1 MKKDPLE
8 EACGEDELGTR
19 NACKLCTP
27 LGACLVFRGVEGCI
41 PFLHGSQGCST
52 YIRRYLISHFR
63 EPLDIASSNFHEEAA
78 IFGGK
83 SNLTAG
89 LDNVS
94 RQYKPSVVGLATTCL
109 AETIGEDMP
118 RLVRDYQKDAPDTGM
133 RIVHVSTA
141 SYRGTHID
149 GFHAAVA
156 ELVAQLAE
164 PCEQTVRINLFP
176 GMVSPAD
183 LRHLKEIFAA
193 FGLQLALLPDY
204 SETMDGATWNEY
216 QPLQGGGTPVAEIAA
231 MGGSR
236 ASIEFG
242 CMLPERSAGTVLN
255 ANFGVPNHRIPWPTG
270 MKATDRFLALLG
282 GLAAVGLP
290 ETLAKERGR
299 LLDAYID
306 GHKVVFG
313 KRAVVYGEEDLVI
326 GLAGFLCEIGITP
339 VLCATGGRSGNFA
352 SALREAVPELPADT
366 EIRSKCDFATVA
378 EIAPDL
384 SPDFLLGNSK
394 GYSLARKMSIP
405 LIRVGFPIHDRIGA
419 QRLHLLGYRGAQ
431 ELFDRIVNALLERKQ
446 EDSHV
451 GYSYL

>member
-1 MKKDPLE
+1 MKKDALD
-8 EACGEDELGTR
+8 EACAEGELGAR

-27 LGACLVFRGVEGCI
+27 LGACLAFRGVEGCI

-83 SNLTAG
+83 SNLKAG
-89 LDNVS
+89 LDNVA

-118 RLVRDYQKDAPDTGM
+118 GLVRDYEKNAPDTGM

-156 ELVAQLAE
+156 ELVAQLAQ

-183 LRHLKEIFAA
+183 LRHLKEIFTA
-193 FGLQLALLPDY
+193 FALQLSLLPDY
-204 SETMDGATWNEY
+204 SETMDGVTWSEY

-242 CMLPERSAGTVLN
+242 LVLPERSAGTILESK
-255 ANFGVPNHRIPWPTG
+255 FSVPNHRISWPVG
-270 MKATDRFLALLG
+270 MKATDRLLG
-282 GLAAVGLP
+282 LLASFAATAMP
-290 ETLAKERGR
+290 ESLAKERGR

-313 KRAVVYGEEDLVI
+313 KRAVIYGEEDMVI
-326 GLAGFLCEIGITP
+326 ALAGFLCEIGVTP
-339 VLCATGGRSGNFA
+339 ILCATGGRSGKFA
-352 SALREAVPELPADT
+352 AALRDAVPELPPETIVRD
-366 EIRSKCDFATVA
+366 KCDFATVA
-378 EIAPDL
+378 EISPDL
-384 SPDFLLGNSK
+384 RPDFLLGNSK
-394 GYSLARKMSIP
+394 GYSLAKKLNVP
-405 LIRVGFPIHDRIGA
+405 LVRIGFPIHDRIGG
-419 QRLHLLGYRGAQ
+419 QRMHMLGYRGAQ

-446 EDSHV
+446 EGSDV